1 MQHQFTENEPT
12 WRYLHAMVRFI
23 LRIIVGGR
31 RIIPLPSVTHKKTP
45 ALKTGQALK
54 QVFLTTIGASLNVVS
69 MVFDEA
75 EATSVGGR

>member
-1 MQHQFTENEPT
+1 V
-12 WRYLHAMVRFI
+12 VRFI

-31 RIIPLPSVTHKKTP
+31 RLIPFPNVTHKKTP

-54 QVFLTTIGASLNVVS
+54 QVFLTTIGASLNVMS